1 MTYRTEIKRDVF
13 NCIMAETPV
22 TLERQGKTITKS
34 MTIVTE
40 RSDEGLLTLMKIKNN
55 SEKENG
61 FDKVLTKVLLLN
73 SNIRKGTEKLVTE
86 QHSNALKHIR
96 NYVKEAK
103 EVLNIN

>member
-1 MTYRTEIKRDVF
+1 MTYKTEIKRDVF

-22 TLERQGKTITKS
+22 VLERHGKEVTKS

-40 RSDEGLLTLMKIKNN
+40 RSEDGLLTLMKIKNK

-61 FDKVLTKVLLLN
+61 FDKILTKVLLLN

-86 QHSNALKHIR
+86 QHANALKHIR

-103 EVLNIN
+103 EICHVN